1 MLQIGGKYQHCAVL
15 DSHDDLVGI
24 LGCELDHRWPDD
36 PGLIA
41 WVMEVDGVRAWMG
54 PDVVH
59 SAQEVVGVLVYL
71 VRRASREDGHPA
83 GGDLV
88 RVVADPEE
96 SQNSR
101 HDAVHARNEIPEV
114 IELVE

>member
-1 MLQIGGKYQHCAVL
+1 MLQVRWKYEHRSVL
-15 DSHDDLVGI
+15 HSHDDLVGI
-24 LGCELDHRWPDD
+24 LGRELDDRWPDD
-36 PGLIA
+36 RGLIA

-71 VRRASREDGHPA
+71 VRRASREDGRSA

-88 RVVADPEE
+88 RVVADQVTACWDRPRERRGA
-96 SQNSR
+96 Q
-101 HDAVHARNEIPEV
+101 DTPAPQQ
-114 IELVE
+114 L